1 MSIQDIIILVVVGIF
16 ALWGWWRGI
25 IREAFDA
32 AGLIIGV
39 LAARQFAPV
48 LGAAI
53 PIKVVP
59 QLVRTIIVSIIILLA
74 VWIAILFVG
83 YLVRKIVRHGPVKS
97 LDRIGG
103 FLVGMLKGGVIVLA
117 LAILIAITPLG
128 TLLDITSGK
137 SPIYDTVMKAA
148 KPLANRYRD
157 VLRKSVKGRVDS
169 ALPAV
174 IGSVD
179 PGKVKEAVKKLKEMS
194 LKVPS
199 VQTGLADEISSLR
212 ISLDTISPQT
222 EKVIREILKDQEM
235 LGVDMSKLFDK
246 LKESGTTL
254 DIPLEDLSPEA
265 RDLVKQIIE
274 DPGSVDPERLKR

>member
-1 MSIQDIIILVVVGIF
+1 MSVQDTVILVVIGIF

-39 LAARQFAPV
+39 LAARQFAPA

-53 PIKVVP
+53 PIKIVP
-59 QLVRTIIVSIIILLA
+59 QLVRTIAVSVIILLV

-83 YLVRKIVRHGPVKS
+83 YLVRKIIRHGPVKS
-97 LDRIGG
+97 LDRVGG
-103 FLVGMLKGGVIVLA
+103 FMVGMLKGGVIVLA
-117 LAILIAITPLG
+117 LAILVAITPLG
-128 TLLDITSGK
+128 TLLDITSEK
-137 SPIYDTVMKAA
+137 SPIYNTAMKMA

-157 VLRKSVKGRVDS
+157 ALKKSVKGRVNK
-169 ALPAV
+169 AVPAV
-174 IGSVD
+174 IRSID
-179 PGKVKEAVKKLKEMS
+179 PEKMKKAAKKFKEMT

-199 VQTGLADEISSLR
+199 VQTGAAEKISSLK

-222 EKVIREILKDQEM
+222 EKVIKEILKDQEM

-254 DIPLEDLSPEA
+254 DIPLEDLSPKA

-274 DPGSVDPERLKR
+274 DPGSVDPEKLKP

>member
-1 MSIQDIIILVVVGIF
+1 MSVQDITIIVVIGIF

-48 LGAAI
+48 IGAAI
-53 PIKVVP
+53 QIKFVP
-59 QLVRTIIVSIIILLA
+59 QLMRTIVLSIIILLV

-83 YLVRKIVRHGPVKS
+83 YLVRKIIRHGPVKS
-97 LDRIGG
+97 LDKIGG
-103 FLVGMLKGGVIVLA
+103 FLVGMLKGGVIILA

-137 SPIYDTVMKAA
+137 SPIYNTVMKVA

-157 VLRKSVKGRVDS
+157 VLGKSVKMKV
-169 ALPAV
+169 AKAIPAV
-174 IGSVD
+174 ISSID
-179 PGKVKEAVKKLKEMS
+179 PDKVKDAVKKLKEMS
-194 LKVPS
+194 LKIPS
-199 VQTGLADEISSLR
+199 LETGAINEISSLK
-212 ISLDTISPQT
+212 ISLDTISPAT
-222 EKVIREILKDQEM
+222 ERVIREILKDQEM

-265 RDLVKQIIE
+265 QDLVKQIIE
-274 DPGSVDPERLKR
+274 DPGSVDPERLKP